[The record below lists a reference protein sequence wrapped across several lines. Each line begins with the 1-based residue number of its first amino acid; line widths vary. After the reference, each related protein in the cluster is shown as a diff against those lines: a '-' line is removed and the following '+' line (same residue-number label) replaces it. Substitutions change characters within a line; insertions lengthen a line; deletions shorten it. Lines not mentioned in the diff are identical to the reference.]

1 MADALK
7 KVAEHKKALEEA
19 EKIEQE
25 FMTLVTGHRNTSDQ
39 GTKIPEASNAIVL
52 LIGLLVFI

>member
-1 MADALK
+1 MK